1 MNAIDPIQPS
11 EPPPPQYDEI
21 DELLYQWYRWSN
33 GFTEVRAYAG
43 SDSTCR
49 DFQISRQ
56 FMDHSDLN
64 DLVDYQ
70 IRKSIGERVEP
81 IIHKLSIR
89 HRIAVNVAMANMH
102 IGAKVW
108 HNARFPETRE
118 ADYEDAKAFLRPK
131 FIAEGLVDRGAR
143 A

>member
-11 EPPPPQYDEI
+11 EPPPPPQYDEI
-21 DELLYQWYRWSN
+21 DELLYHWYRWSN
-33 GFTEVRAYAG
+33 GFSEVRAYANA
-43 SDSTCR
+43 DSTCR

-81 IIHKLSIR
+81 FIHKLNIR

-102 IGAKVW
+102 IGAQVW
-108 HNARFPETRE
+108 HNIRFPDSKEE
-118 ADYEDAKAFLRPK
+118 DYEEAKAILRPK
-131 FIAEGLVDRGAR
+131 FVLEGLVNR
-143 A
+143 

>member
-1 MNAIDPIQPS
+1 MSTIDPIQKTD
-11 EPPPPQYDEI
+11 PPPPQYDEI

-33 GFTEVRAYAG
+33 GFTEVRDYSS

-81 IIHKLSIR
+81 FIHKLNIR
-89 HRIAVNVAMANMH
+89 HRVAVNVAMANMH

-108 HNARFPETRE
+108 HNPRFPASKEE
-118 ADYEDAKAFLRPK
+118 DYEEAKTTLRPK
-131 FIAEGLVDRGAR
+131 FVLEGLVNR
-143 A
+143 